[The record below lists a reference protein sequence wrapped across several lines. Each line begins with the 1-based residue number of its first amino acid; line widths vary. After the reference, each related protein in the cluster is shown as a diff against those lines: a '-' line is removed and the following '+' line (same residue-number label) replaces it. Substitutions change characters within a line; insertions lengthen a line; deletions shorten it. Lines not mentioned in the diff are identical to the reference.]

1 MSTGKII
8 LDNYG
13 LTKKKWSA
21 WNEFLIKKIE
31 WSIAFYTINLKD
43 LKPLKRYCDVT
54 ERSEISKVFEIWWHF
69 FIKNVLCFHKIQC
82 LKDNSCNQYSFEFW
96 TKEVIKISPDVVTL
110 LAIDAISSCF
120 TSIQLKFQWMS
131 FSNHPPINMSS
142 R

>member
-13 LTKKKWSA
+13 LQKR
-21 WNEFLIKKIE
+21 NDQHEILIKKIE

-69 FIKNVLCFHKIQC
+69 SSKMYIVFIRSNV
-82 LKDNSCNQYSFEFW
+82 
-96 TKEVIKISPDVVTL
+96 
-110 LAIDAISSCF
+110 
-120 TSIQLKFQWMS
+120 
-131 FSNHPPINMSS
+131 
-142 R
+142 